1 MRNFTVIQNVLTA
14 IVIPF
19 LAVIVGISSIP
30 AIYLFLFILESGGVK
45 ASSFSEIESVSLLDF
60 LFVGMGLGMAI
71 MSWGVTLVILSGAL
85 GGLFRPRL

>member
-45 ASSFSEIESVSLLDF
+45 ASSFSETFLRNQVSRLPTF
-60 LFVGMGLGMAI
+60 F
-71 MSWGVTLVILSGAL
+71 GVC
-85 GGLFRPRL
+85 

>member
-30 AIYLFLFILESGGVK
+30 AIYLFLYFGVGRSK
-45 ASSFSEIESVSLLDF
+45 KLPHFRKLSPCLCWISCLSEWD
-60 LFVGMGLGMAI
+60 
-71 MSWGVTLVILSGAL
+71 
-85 GGLFRPRL
+85 